1 MSSQAGQPA
10 EAAPSKGG
18 KKLPILVASVLA
30 LGAGGFVAYR
40 KLAAVEGAGVEK
52 KGEEK
57 AVVVDPG
64 VLEVE
69 PFVLNLADPAGD
81 RYFRLNLRLVLD
93 QRAIAERAGTGLSQ
107 VKMRDRLLG
116 LLSKK
121 RASAVT
127 SLEGKELLR
136 NEIWGA
142 AEALL
147 AEPPFYEP
155 ETDPAPARVLDVL
168 FMEFLVQ

>member
-1 MSSQAGQPA
+1 MSNQAGQPA
-10 EAAPSKGG
+10 EAAPSRGG

-30 LGAGGFVAYR
+30 LGGGGVVAYR
-40 KLAAVEGAGVEK
+40 KLAAKPVAGADAEDK
-52 KGEEK
+52 K

-81 RYFRLNLRLVLD
+81 RYIRLNLRLVLD
-93 QRAIAERAGTGLSQ
+93 QRAIAERSATGLAQ

-127 SLEGKELLR
+127 SVEGKELLR
-136 NEIWGA
+136 NELWAA
-142 AEALL
+142 AEGLL
-147 AEPPFYEP
+147 GESPFYEP
-155 ETDPAPARVLDVL
+155 ATDPAPAHVLDVL
-168 FMEFLVQ
+168 FMEYLVQ